1 MNKKE
6 KMKSEFKKLV
16 ELEEKLNK
24 QFKTEHS
31 LIRLGDKVGVKI
43 PSIPTNLASVDNELI
58 QTGGVPRGRIVEI
71 FGPESSGKTTFSLH
85 IIGCEQKQGGTCAF
99 IDTEHALDPTWANR
113 LGVDIDNLIVSQPD
127 FAEQALE
134 TTVALVESGLVTLV
148 VIDSVAGLIPR
159 AELEGDIGD
168 ANIGLAARLM
178 SQALR
183 KLTGLCFST
192 GATVIFINQIREKIG
207 VFFGSNETTAGGR
220 ALKHFASL
228 RLDVRK
234 IEAIKKSTE
243 IIGQNIRLK
252 AVKNKVGTPFRTAE
266 IQLIYSTAEIKE
278 NVD

>member
-1 MNKKE
+1 M
-6 KMKSEFKKLV
+6 
-16 ELEEKLNK
+16 
-24 QFKTEHS
+24 
-31 LIRLGDKVGVKI
+31 
-43 PSIPTNLASVDNELI
+43 ASVDNELI